1 MDRLYLLGR
10 LVEAG
15 VFLSLAFGAGW
26 QGARWKYYA
35 DESDSSAS
43 RGGIGDSASYE
54 NQRQPIVSLG
64 GKGDS

>member
-26 QGARWKYYA
+26 QGARWKY
-35 DESDSSAS
+35 
-43 RGGIGDSASYE
+43 E